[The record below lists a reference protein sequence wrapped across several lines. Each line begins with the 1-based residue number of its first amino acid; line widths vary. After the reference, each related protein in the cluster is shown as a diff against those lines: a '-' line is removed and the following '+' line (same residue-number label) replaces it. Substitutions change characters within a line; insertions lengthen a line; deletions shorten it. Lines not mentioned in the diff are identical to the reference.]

1 MAVHVEFCGRSV
13 PRLSN
18 GSVGYARVAMKR
30 KDWVGYAFIAP
41 WLIGFLLFTAGPFL
55 ASIYFSFT
63 RYNVVTPPVWVGTA
77 NYEALF
83 QQDPLFWKSLG
94 VTFRYALVAVPLGV
108 VIAVI
113 LALFLNLNIKGIAV
127 YRTIFFLPSI
137 VPTVATS
144 MIFLWIL
151 NPQIGLINGLLRSF
165 GIIGP
170 AWLADPNWAPWTL
183 VFMALWGVGGIMV
196 IYLAGLKDIPTYL
209 YEAAILDGASAYRR
223 MRLIT
228 LPLLT
233 PVIFFNVVMGCI
245 GAFQTFT
252 QAFIL
257 TQGGPEDSTQFY
269 ALYLFNRA
277 WRYGDMG
284 YASAMAWI
292 LFTIVAVVTSLLFR
306 SQKRWVHYGN

>member
-1 MAVHVEFCGRSV
+1 
-13 PRLSN
+13 
-18 GSVGYARVAMKR
+18 MKR
-30 KDWVGYAFIAP
+30 KDWVGYAFIAT

-183 VFMALWGVGGIMV
+183 VFMALWGVGGSMV

>member
-1 MAVHVEFCGRSV
+1 
-13 PRLSN
+13 
-18 GSVGYARVAMKR
+18 MKR
-30 KDWVGYAFIAP
+30 RDWVGYAFIAP

-113 LALFLNLNIKGIAV
+113 MALFLNLNIKGIAV

-183 VFMALWGVGGIMV
+183 VFMALWGVGGSMV

-209 YEAAILDGASAYRR
+209 YEAAILDGATAYRR

-252 QAFIL
+252 QAFIP
-257 TQGGPEDSTQFY
+257 THGGPEDSTQFY

-292 LFTIVAVVTSLLFR
+292 LFAIVAVVTSLLFR
-306 SQKRWVHYGN
+306 SQKRWVHYGS

>member
-1 MAVHVEFCGRSV
+1 
-13 PRLSN
+13 
-18 GSVGYARVAMKR
+18 MKR
-30 KDWVGYAFIAP
+30 RDWVGYAFIAP
-41 WLIGFLLFTAGPFL
+41 WLIGFILFTAGPFL

-63 RYNVVTPPVWVGTA
+63 RYNVVTAPVWVGMA

-151 NPQIGLINGLLRSF
+151 NPQIGLINGILRSF

-170 AWLADPNWAPWTL
+170 AWLANPFWAPWTL
-183 VFMALWGVGGIMV
+183 VFMALWGVGGSMV
-196 IYLAGLKDIPTYL
+196 IYLAGLKDIPAYL
-209 YEAAILDGASAYRR
+209 YEAAILDGATAYRR

-292 LFTIVAVVTSLLFR
+292 LFAIVAVVTSLLFR
-306 SQKRWVHYGN
+306 SQKRWVHYGS

>member
-1 MAVHVEFCGRSV
+1 
-13 PRLSN
+13 
-18 GSVGYARVAMKR
+18 MKR
-30 KDWVGYAFIAP
+30 RDWVGYAFIAP
-41 WLIGFLLFTAGPFL
+41 WLIGFILFTAGPFL

-63 RYNVVTPPVWVGTA
+63 RYNVVTAPVWVGMA

-151 NPQIGLINGLLRSF
+151 NPQIGLINGILRSF

-170 AWLADPNWAPWTL
+170 AWLANPFWAPWTL
-183 VFMALWGVGGIMV
+183 VFMALWGVGGSMV

-209 YEAAILDGASAYRR
+209 YEAAILDGATAYRR

-292 LFTIVAVVTSLLFR
+292 LFAIVAVVTSLLFR
-306 SQKRWVHYGN
+306 SQKRWVHYGS

>member
-1 MAVHVEFCGRSV
+1 
-13 PRLSN
+13 
-18 GSVGYARVAMKR
+18 MKR

-94 VTFRYALVAVPLGV
+94 VTFRYAVVAVPLGV

-183 VFMALWGVGGIMV
+183 VFMALWGVGGSMV

>member
-1 MAVHVEFCGRSV
+1 
-13 PRLSN
+13 
-18 GSVGYARVAMKR
+18 MKR
-30 KDWVGYAFIAP
+30 RDWVGYAFIAP

-151 NPQIGLINGLLRSF
+151 NPQSGLINGLLRSF

-183 VFMALWGVGGIMV
+183 VFMALWGVGGSMV

-292 LFTIVAVVTSLLFR
+292 LFAIVAVVTSLLFR